1 MKLFNCFFTLFLL
14 LIPSI
19 STAAGFRIG
28 EQGAAAM
35 GRANAVTASITDA
48 TAVYFNPA
56 AMTSLKGNWISAGGT
71 LISPST
77 NYTSQAGLE
86 STKDAQIFYP
96 PNLYAG
102 TYLEDKNLAFGF
114 GIYAPFG
121 LGAKWSD
128 IGPLRYEA
136 TYTDLKV
143 FNINP
148 TIAYR
153 FNSTISIGGGIN
165 YEKLFVTYDKQNP
178 WSAFGGTADGKTH
191 LTGEGTGWGY
201 NFGIQIS
208 PIEKIKIGIA
218 YRSRVHFDIKGDV
231 ELSNINGASP
241 LSAFGSSQFKSDV
254 SLPLD
259 LPDTLFVGIAY
270 KLLDQLIIEFDFD
283 WTGWSSYKELT
294 FDYADERPPFLTNTT
309 TRKSWK
315 DVLAFRTGLEY
326 SLSDKFKVRA
336 GYAFDPN
343 PVPEDTFEPRIT
355 DSDRHQL
362 TIGSGY
368 TFGRFIVDVAYM
380 AVFFEK
386 RTIAG
391 NTVGNPSTD
400 ANGTYESFSHL
411 LGLNISYQF

>member
-1 MKLFNCFFTLFLL
+1 
-14 LIPSI
+14 
-19 STAAGFRIG
+19 
-28 EQGAAAM
+28 M
-35 GRANAVTASITDA
+35 GKANAVTASINDV

-56 AMTSLKGNWISAGGT
+56 GLTSLKGNWVSAGGT

-77 NYTSQAGLE
+77 DYTSQAGIQSSKE
-86 STKDAQIFYP
+86 PQIFYP
-96 PNLYAG
+96 PNFYAG
-102 TYLEDKNLAFGF
+102 TYLKDKNLAFGL

-121 LGAKWSD
+121 LGSKWSNT
-128 IGPLRYEA
+128 GSLRYEA
-136 TYTDLKV
+136 TETDLKV

-191 LTGEGTGWGY
+191 LTGEGAGWGY
-201 NFGIQIS
+201 NLGILIS
-208 PIEKIKIGIA
+208 PTEKIEIGVA
-218 YRSRVHFDIKGDV
+218 YRSRVHIDV
-231 ELSNINGASP
+231 NGEAELSNINGASP
-241 LSAFGSSQFKSDV
+241 LSTFGGSEFKSDA

-270 KLLDQLIIEFDFD
+270 KLFDRLTVEFDFD
-283 WTGWSSYKELT
+283 WSGWSSYQQLK
-294 FDYADERPPFLTNTT
+294 FDYVDERPPFLTDTT
-309 TRKSWK
+309 IRKNWK
-315 DVLAFRTGLEY
+315 DVLTFRTGLEY
-326 SLSDKFKVRA
+326 SLSDKFKIRT

-343 PVPEDTFEPRIT
+343 PVPDDTFEPRIT

-362 TIGSGY
+362 TIGTGY
-368 TFGRFIVDVAYM
+368 RFGRVIVDVAYM

-386 RTIAG
+386 RAITD
-391 NTVGNPSTD
+391 NTVGNPFTD
-400 ANGTYESFSHL
+400 VNGTYESFSHL